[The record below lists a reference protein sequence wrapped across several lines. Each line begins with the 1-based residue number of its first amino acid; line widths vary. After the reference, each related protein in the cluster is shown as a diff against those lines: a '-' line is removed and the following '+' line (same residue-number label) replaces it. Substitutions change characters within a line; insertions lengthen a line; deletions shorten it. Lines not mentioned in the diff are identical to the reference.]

1 MQPINRPRKACDLCY
16 TRKIKCDGQQPQ
28 CSNCVNYK
36 TACTHAARSRKW
48 KPKAQQNV
56 QRSEADEIR
65 SLQAQMQ
72 QLQAQLSE
80 YQEQNDALVTPTSSQ
95 EISFSDEFVDAEH
108 SANSMKLPPLE
119 QTMYMTGIFLNT
131 FNLVLPLFHPDSLL
145 RLIGETYAVQPRQR
159 DPVSWAAINVVLAL
173 ARQQMPDQ
181 SEMDFEYGGTN
192 DYIKKAQSVIW
203 TVTLGET
210 GLLNIQTLIG
220 MAMLLQTAND
230 TTPALVI
237 ISAAMR
243 LIHKM
248 GLHNRLSTEHL
259 NSTEQRQHANVFWL
273 AYIVDKDLSLRAQQP
288 SVQLDDDIDL
298 DLPTERPVICG
309 SDTEAGIVTTVNG
322 NARLN
327 YFLARIQLANIQGN
341 VYDHLYSTR
350 ASKRTP
356 EERRISRESIVRA
369 LDDWKE
375 SIPSD
380 FNGANV
386 VTTTNNNPS
395 IAAFLCIVHT
405 RSLLCLSLIT
415 RSHAWDE
422 QWVGSIRDSGRG
434 TRVLQLPS
442 EWTAMI
448 EEARNYMMLYE
459 QLHQKYSWLK
469 WFAACTYISAM
480 VLLTAN
486 NMSDSQHS
494 DFALDIGRI
503 ERGLIWCQNH
513 FKDRPCKMSD
523 MLGDVCSEAVE
534 AMKQRRTNDIATAV
548 EDYWLTGL
556 LDDRGSIW

>member
-36 TACTHAARSRKW
+36 TSCTHTVRSRKW
-48 KPKAQQNV
+48 KPKAQQSI
-56 QRSEADEIR
+56 QRSEAEEIR

-72 QLQAQLSE
+72 QLQEQLAE
-80 YQEQNDALVTPTSSQ
+80 YREQDEALITPTPPQ
-95 EISFSDEFVDAEH
+95 GMLFSDEFTNAE
-108 SANSMKLPPLE
+108 NSTNTMKLPPLQ
-119 QTMYMTGIFLNT
+119 QTMHMTGVFLNT
-131 FNLVLPLFHPDSLL
+131 FNSMLPLFHPDSLL
-145 RLIGETYAVQPRQR
+145 RLIGETYAVQPQQR

-173 ARQQMPDQ
+173 ARQQMLDH
-181 SEMDFEYGGTN
+181 SEMDSDYGTTN

-210 GLLNIQTLIG
+210 GIVNIQTLIG

-259 NSTEQRQHANVFWL
+259 SLIEQRQHANVFWL

-288 SVQLDDDIDL
+288 SMQLDDDIDL
-298 DLPTERPVICG
+298 DLPMVLPDVCNT
-309 SDTEAGIVTTVNG
+309 DTEAGIVTTDDGNG
-322 NARLN
+322 KLF
-327 YFLARIQLANIQGN
+327 YFFARIQLANIQGN

-356 EERRISRESIVRA
+356 EERKISRERIVRA
-369 LDDWKE
+369 LDNWKA

-380 FNGANV
+380 LNGANV
-386 VTTTNNNPS
+386 VATTSNNPS
-395 IAAFLCIVHT
+395 VAAFFCILHT

-422 QWVGSIRDSGRG
+422 QWVGSIREYGRG
-434 TRVLQLPS
+434 AQVLQLPS

-448 EEARNYMMLYE
+448 GDARNYMILYE

-486 NMSDSQHS
+486 NLKDSQHV
-494 DFALDIGRI
+494 DFSQDTDRI
-503 ERGLIWCQNH
+503 EKALVWFQNH
-513 FKDRPCKMSD
+513 FKDKPCKMSD
-523 MLGDVCSEAVE
+523 MLGDVCTEAVQR
-534 AMKQRRTNDIATAV
+534 MKQRCTNDVVMAV
-548 EDYWLTGL
+548 EDVWLTGL
-556 LDDRGSIW
+556 LGDRATTW

>member
-1 MQPINRPRKACDLCY
+1 MNRPRKACDLCY

-36 TACTHAARSRKW
+36 TPCTHLARSRKW

-56 QRSEADEIR
+56 QRSEAEEIR
-65 SLQAQMQ
+65 ILQAQMQ
-72 QLQAQLSE
+72 QLQEQLAE
-80 YQEQNDALVTPTSSQ
+80 YKEQEMTLKASTTPHD
-95 EISFSDEFVDAEH
+95 ISFSDEFIDTEN

-119 QTMYMTGIFLNT
+119 HIMHMTGIFLNT
-131 FNLVLPLFHPDSLL
+131 FNSMLPLFHPDSLL

-173 ARQQMPDQ
+173 SRQQMPDQ
-181 SEMDFEYGGTN
+181 SEMGAEYGTTN

-220 MAMLLQTAND
+220 MAMLLQTAD
-230 TTPALVI
+230 DITPALVI

-259 NSTEQRQHANVFWL
+259 IPTEKKQHANVFWL
-273 AYIVDKDLSLRAQQP
+273 AYIVDKDLSLRAKQP

-298 DLPTERPVICG
+298 DLPVELPDIC
-309 SDTEAGIVTTVNG
+309 DTGAEAGIVTTVDG

-327 YFLARIQLANIQGN
+327 YFLARIQLANVQGN

-350 ASKRTP
+350 ASKTTP
-356 EERRISRESIVRA
+356 EERKVSRERIVRA
-369 LDDWKE
+369 LDDWTA
-375 SIPSD
+375 SIPPE

-386 VTTTNNNPS
+386 VATTSNNPS
-395 IAAFLCIVHT
+395 VAAFFCILHT
-405 RSLLCLSLIT
+405 RSLLCLILIT

-422 QWVGSIRDSGRG
+422 QWVVSIRDHGRG
-434 TRVLQLPS
+434 TRVLQLPT
-442 EWTAMI
+442 EWTVMI
-448 EEARNYMMLYE
+448 EEARNYMILYE

-469 WFAACTYISAM
+469 WFAACTYISSM

-486 NMSDSQHS
+486 NLNDFGHA
-494 DFALDIGRI
+494 DFAQDTGRI
-503 ERGLIWCQNH
+503 ERGLTWLQNH
-513 FKDRPCKMSD
+513 FRDNPCKMSS
-523 MLGDVCSEAVE
+523 MLGDICTEAVE
-534 AMKQRRTNDIATAV
+534 VMKQRRTNGIAATV
-548 EDYWLTGL
+548 DNDWLAGL

>member
-1 MQPINRPRKACDLCY
+1 
-16 TRKIKCDGQQPQ
+16 
-28 CSNCVNYK
+28 
-36 TACTHAARSRKW
+36 
-48 KPKAQQNV
+48 
-56 QRSEADEIR
+56 
-65 SLQAQMQ
+65 
-72 QLQAQLSE
+72 
-80 YQEQNDALVTPTSSQ
+80 
-95 EISFSDEFVDAEH
+95 
-108 SANSMKLPPLE
+108 MKLPPLE

-159 DPVSWAAINVVLAL
+159 DPVPWAAINVVLAL

-341 VYDHLYSTR
+341 V
-350 ASKRTP
+350 
-356 EERRISRESIVRA
+356 
-369 LDDWKE
+369 
-375 SIPSD
+375 
-380 FNGANV
+380 
-386 VTTTNNNPS
+386 
-395 IAAFLCIVHT
+395 
-405 RSLLCLSLIT
+405 
-415 RSHAWDE
+415 
-422 QWVGSIRDSGRG
+422 
-434 TRVLQLPS
+434 
-442 EWTAMI
+442 
-448 EEARNYMMLYE
+448 
-459 QLHQKYSWLK
+459 
-469 WFAACTYISAM
+469 
-480 VLLTAN
+480 
-486 NMSDSQHS
+486 
-494 DFALDIGRI
+494 
-503 ERGLIWCQNH
+503 
-513 FKDRPCKMSD
+513 PCKMSD

>member
-48 KPKAQQNV
+48 KPKAQQNA
-56 QRSEADEIR
+56 QRSEAEEIR
-65 SLQAQMQ
+65 SLQAQMK
-72 QLQAQLSE
+72 QLQVELAG
-80 YQEQNDALVTPTSSQ
+80 YREQDKTLVTPTSSQ
-95 EISFSDEFVDAEH
+95 DMLVSDEFIDAEN
-108 SANSMKLPPLE
+108 STNSMKLPPLQ
-119 QTMYMTGIFLNT
+119 QTMHMTGIFLNT
-131 FNLVLPLFHPDSLL
+131 FNSMMPLFNPDSLL

-159 DPVSWAAINVVLAL
+159 NPVSWTAINVVLAL
-173 ARQQMPDQ
+173 ACHQMPDD
-181 SEMDFEYGGTN
+181 SEMSPEYGTAN

-210 GLLNIQTLIG
+210 GILNIQTLIG
-220 MAMLLQTAND
+220 MAMLLQTANN

-248 GLHNRLSTEHL
+248 GLHNRTSTEHL
-259 NSTEQRQHANVFWL
+259 SLIEQRQHAYVFWL

-298 DLPTERPVICG
+298 DLPMELPGVCNG
-309 SDTEAGIVTTVNG
+309 DSEAGIVTTVDG
-322 NARLN
+322 NTRLN
-327 YFLARIQLANIQGN
+327 YLLARIQLANIQGN

-356 EERRISRESIVRA
+356 EERKISRKRIVKA
-369 LDDWKE
+369 LDEWKV

-386 VTTTNNNPS
+386 VTTTSNNPS
-395 IAAFLCIVHT
+395 VAAFFCILHT

-422 QWVGSIRDSGRG
+422 QWVGSIRAYGRG
-434 TRVLQLPS
+434 TQALQLPKAD
-442 EWTAMI
+442 TY
-448 EEARNYMMLYE
+448 R
-459 QLHQKYSWLK
+459 
-469 WFAACTYISAM
+469 FAACTYISAM

-486 NMSDSQHS
+486 NLSDSQHV
-494 DFALDIGRI
+494 DYTQDTDRI
-503 ERGLIWCQNH
+503 ERALAWCKDH
-513 FKDRPCKMSD
+513 FKDKPCKMSA
-523 MLGDVCSEAVE
+523 MLGDVCTEAVE
-534 AMKQRRTNDIATAV
+534 EMKQRRTNNVAAAV
-548 EDYWLTGL
+548 EDIWFTGFIG
-556 LDDRGSIW
+556 DRGAIW

>member
-1 MQPINRPRKACDLCY
+1 MQPTNRPRKACDLCY

-48 KPKAQQNV
+48 KPKAQQNI
-56 QRSEADEIR
+56 QRSAEEIR

-72 QLQAQLSE
+72 QLQVELAE
-80 YQEQNDALVTPTSSQ
+80 YREQDKAAVTPTPSQ
-95 EISFSDEFVDAEH
+95 DMLVSDEFIDAEN
-108 SANSMKLPPLE
+108 STNSMKLPPLQ
-119 QTMYMTGIFLNT
+119 QTMHMTGIFLNT
-131 FNLVLPLFHPDSLL
+131 FNSMMPLFNPDSLL

-159 DPVSWAAINVVLAL
+159 NPVSWAAINVVLAL
-173 ARQQMPDQ
+173 ACHQMPDD
-181 SEMDFEYGGTN
+181 SEMNSECGTAS

-210 GLLNIQTLIG
+210 GILNIQTLIG

-259 NSTEQRQHANVFWL
+259 SLIEQRQHAYVFWL

-288 SVQLDDDIDL
+288 SVQLDDDINL
-298 DLPTERPVICG
+298 DLPMELPGVCNG
-309 SDTEAGIVTTVNG
+309 DSEAGIVTTVDG
-322 NARLN
+322 NTELN
-327 YFLARIQLANIQGN
+327 YLLARIQLANIQGN

-356 EERRISRESIVRA
+356 EERKISRERIVRA
-369 LDDWKE
+369 LDDWKA

-386 VTTTNNNPS
+386 VTTTSNNPS
-395 IAAFLCIVHT
+395 VAAFFCILHT

-422 QWVGSIRDSGRG
+422 QWVGSIR
-434 TRVLQLPS
+434 
-442 EWTAMI
+442 E
-448 EEARNYMMLYE
+448 
-459 QLHQKYSWLK
+459 
-469 WFAACTYISAM
+469 FAACTYMSAM

-486 NMSDSQHS
+486 NLNDSQHA
-494 DFALDIGRI
+494 DFAQDTDRI
-503 ERGLIWCQNH
+503 ERALVWFQEH
-513 FKDRPCKMSD
+513 FKDKPCKMSV
-523 MLGDVCSEAVE
+523 MLGDVCTEAVE
-534 AMKQRRTNDIATAV
+534 AMKKRRTNNIAGAV
-548 EDYWLTGL
+548 EDIWLTGFIG
-556 LDDRGSIW
+556 DRGAIW

>member
-1 MQPINRPRKACDLCY
+1 MQPTNRPRKACDLCY

-36 TACTHAARSRKW
+36 TVCTHAARSRKW

-56 QRSEADEIR
+56 QRSDAEEIR

-72 QLQAQLSE
+72 QLQVELAE
-80 YQEQNDALVTPTSSQ
+80 YREQDKALVTPTPSQ
-95 EISFSDEFVDAEH
+95 DMLISDEFIDAEN
-108 SANSMKLPPLE
+108 STNSMKLPPLQ
-119 QTMYMTGIFLNT
+119 QTMHMTGIFLNT
-131 FNLVLPLFHPDSLL
+131 FNSMMPLFNPDSLL

-159 DPVSWAAINVVLAL
+159 NPVSWAAINVVLAL
-173 ARQQMPDQ
+173 ACHQMPDD
-181 SEMDFEYGGTN
+181 SEMNSECGIAS

-210 GLLNIQTLIG
+210 GILNIQTLIG

-259 NSTEQRQHANVFWL
+259 SLIEQRQHAYVFWL

-298 DLPTERPVICG
+298 DLPMELPGVCNG
-309 SDTEAGIVTTVNG
+309 DSEAGIVTTVDG
-322 NARLN
+322 NTGLN
-327 YFLARIQLANIQGN
+327 YLLARIQLANIQGN

-356 EERRISRESIVRA
+356 EERKISRERIVRA
-369 LDDWKE
+369 LDDWKA

-386 VTTTNNNPS
+386 VTTTSNNPS
-395 IAAFLCIVHT
+395 VAAFFCILHT

-422 QWVGSIRDSGRG
+422 QWVGSIREYGRG
-434 TRVLQLPS
+434 TQALQLPS
-442 EWTAMI
+442 EWTAMVG
-448 EEARNYMMLYE
+448 EARNYMILYE
-459 QLHQKYSWLK
+459 QVHQRHSWLR
-469 WFAACTYISAM
+469 WFAACTYMSAM

-486 NMSDSQHS
+486 NLNDSQHA
-494 DFALDIGRI
+494 DFAQDTDRI
-503 ERGLIWCQNH
+503 ERALVWFQEH
-513 FKDRPCKMSD
+513 FKEKPCKMSA
-523 MLGDVCSEAVE
+523 MLGDVCTEAVE
-534 AMKQRRTNDIATAV
+534 AMKQRRANNVAGAV
-548 EDYWLTGL
+548 EDIWLTGFIG
-556 LDDRGSIW
+556 DKGAIW

>member
-1 MQPINRPRKACDLCY
+1 MAL
-16 TRKIKCDGQQPQ
+16 
-28 CSNCVNYK
+28 
-36 TACTHAARSRKW
+36 
-48 KPKAQQNV
+48 
-56 QRSEADEIR
+56 EI
-65 SLQAQMQ
+65 S
-72 QLQAQLSE
+72 
-80 YQEQNDALVTPTSSQ
+80 TTSQ
-95 EISFSDEFVDAEH
+95 DISFSDEFIDTEN

-131 FNLVLPLFHPDSLL
+131 FNSMLPLFHADSLL

-181 SEMDFEYGGTN
+181 SEMGTEYGTTN

-220 MAMLLQTAND
+220 MAMLLQTAD
-230 TTPALVI
+230 DITPALVI

-259 NSTEQRQHANVFWL
+259 IPPEQIQHANVFWL
-273 AYIVDKDLSLRAQQP
+273 AYIVDKDLSLRAKQP
-288 SVQLDDDIDL
+288 SIQLDDDIDL
-298 DLPTERPVICG
+298 DLPVELPDICG
-309 SDTEAGIVTTVNG
+309 SGAEAGIVTTVNG

-356 EERRISRESIVRA
+356 EERKVLRERIVRA
-369 LDDWKE
+369 LDNWKA
-375 SIPSD
+375 SIPPD
-380 FNGANV
+380 LNGANV
-386 VTTTNNNPS
+386 VATTSNNPS
-395 IAAFLCIVHT
+395 VAPFFCILHT

-422 QWVGSIRDSGRG
+422 QWVGSIRDHGRG
-434 TRVLQLPS
+434 TRVLQLPT
-442 EWTAMI
+442 EWTVMI
-448 EEARNYMMLYE
+448 EEARNYMILYE

-469 WFAACTYISAM
+469 W
-480 VLLTAN
+480 
-486 NMSDSQHS
+486 
-494 DFALDIGRI
+494 
-503 ERGLIWCQNH
+503 
-513 FKDRPCKMSD
+513 
-523 MLGDVCSEAVE
+523 
-534 AMKQRRTNDIATAV
+534 
-548 EDYWLTGL
+548 
-556 LDDRGSIW
+556 

>member
-1 MQPINRPRKACDLCY
+1 MAGYREQD
-16 TRKIKCDGQQPQ
+16 
-28 CSNCVNYK
+28 
-36 TACTHAARSRKW
+36 
-48 KPKAQQNV
+48 
-56 QRSEADEIR
+56 EAIATLTPSQD
-65 SLQAQMQ
+65 M
-72 QLQAQLSE
+72 
-80 YQEQNDALVTPTSSQ
+80 LV
-95 EISFSDEFVDAEH
+95 SDEFMDAEN
-108 SANSMKLPPLE
+108 SKVSMKLPPLQ
-119 QTMYMTGIFLNT
+119 QTMHMTGIFLNT
-131 FNLVLPLFHPDSLL
+131 FNSMMPLFNPDSLL

-159 DPVSWAAINVVLAL
+159 NPVSWAAINVVLAL
-173 ARQQMPDQ
+173 ACHQMPDD
-181 SEMDFEYGGTN
+181 SEMSPEYGTAN

-248 GLHNRLSTEHL
+248 GLHNRISTEHL
-259 NSTEQRQHANVFWL
+259 SLTEQRQHAYVFWL

-298 DLPTERPVICG
+298 DLPMEMPAICD
-309 SDTEAGIVTTVNG
+309 SEAKAGIVTTVDG
-322 NARLN
+322 NTRLN
-327 YFLARIQLANIQGN
+327 YLLARIQLANIQGN

-356 EERRISRESIVRA
+356 EERKVSRERIVKA
-369 LDDWKE
+369 LDEWKE

-386 VTTTNNNPS
+386 VTTTSNNPS
-395 IAAFLCIVHT
+395 VAAFFCILHT

-422 QWVGSIRDSGRG
+422 QWVGSIREYGRG
-434 TRVLQLPS
+434 KQALQLPS

-448 EEARNYMMLYE
+448 GEARNYMILYE
-459 QLHQKYSWLK
+459 QVHQRHSWLR
-469 WFAACTYISAM
+469 WFAACTYMSAM

-486 NMSDSQHS
+486 NLNDSQHA
-494 DFALDIGRI
+494 DFTQDTDRI
-503 ERGLIWCQNH
+503 ERALAWFQDH
-513 FKDRPCKMSD
+513 FKDKPCKMSA
-523 MLGDVCSEAVE
+523 MLGDVCTEAVE
-534 AMKQRRTNDIATAV
+534 AMKHRRTDNVAAAV
-548 EDYWLTGL
+548 EDIWFTGFIG
-556 LDDRGSIW
+556 DRGAIW